1 MSWWRA
7 HDKSVN
13 NRKLQRLP
21 GELFKA
27 WYNVNCLASGN
38 GGVVPPIEDV
48 AFALRLTEQ
57 RAAAVL
63 TQLATAKLLDKDGD
77 NLIPHDWDEHQ
88 FKSDKTDPTAPLRQK
103 RYRDKKR
110 NDRNAT
116 VTDTVTVKRPEAEAE
131 SDTEQS
137 RADASAP
144 IDEELKKREAGLR
157 AGIGAH
163 FASRGQKVPE
173 NMDRVL
179 LWLTQG
185 YAAGTVLKAVEKV
198 LKRGK
203 PISTLDYF
211 DGAIGDEHEKAPPS
225 ATPNEQIVS
234 GQFAEFVIFGTPEWN
249 AWQMVSGSRGTPT
262 RERRDAEGR
271 IQTGWDF
278 PKRWPD
284 GFDEATGEK
293 LHPASEEDAA

>member
-1 MSWWRA
+1 MTRWWRA
-7 HDKSVN
+7 EDTSIDHP
-13 NRKLQRLP
+13 KLLKLSDAMHR
-21 GELFKA
+21 A
-27 WYNVNCLASGN
+27 WYTLMCVASAN
-38 GGVVPPIEDV
+38 DGVLPPTADIAVRLREKPQKV
-48 AFALRLTEQ
+48 AAWITHL
-57 RAAAVL
+57 V
-63 TQLATAKLLDKDGD
+63 TAGLFDNDDGVFK
-77 NLIPHDWDEHQ
+77 PHNWSKRQ
-88 FKSDKTDPTAPLRQK
+88 YKSDVTDPTAALRQQ
-103 RYRDKKR
+103 RYRERKR
-110 NDRNAT
+110 NERNNT
-116 VTDTVTVKRPEAEAE
+116 VTDKRPEAEAKTD
-131 SDTEQS
+131 SEQS
-137 RADASAP
+137 RADASTP
-144 IDEELKKREAGLR
+144 VDEELKKREVGLR

-185 YAAGTVLKAVEKV
+185 YAPGTVLKAVEKV

-211 DGAIGDEHEKAPPS
+211 DGAIGDEHEKSPS
-225 ATPNEQIVS
+225 LPAPNEQIVS
-234 GQFAEFVIFGTPEWN
+234 GQFREFVIIGTPEWN
-249 AWQMVSGSRGTPT
+249 AWQMVSGPRGTPT

-293 LHPASEEDAA
+293 LPPQSNEEENAA

>member
-27 WYNVNCLASGN
+27 WYNVNCLASAN
-38 GGVVPPIEDV
+38 NGVVPAIEDV

-63 TQLATAKLLDKDGD
+63 TQLVTAKLLDTDGD
-77 NLIPHDWDEHQ
+77 SFIPHDWDEHQ

-116 VTDTVTVKRPEAEAE
+116 VTDTVMVKRPEAEAE
-131 SDTEQS
+131 TDSEQS

-144 IDEELKKREAGLR
+144 IDEDLKRKVAALQ
-157 AGIGAH
+157 AGISAH
-163 FASRGQKVPE
+163 FLSRQQAIP
-173 NMDRVL
+173 NLDRCL

-185 YAAGTVLKAVEKV
+185 YASGTILRAVEAV

-203 PISTLDYF
+203 KISTLDYF
-211 DGAIGDEHEKAPPS
+211 DGAIKDDHEKNPPAS
-225 ATPNEQIVS
+225 PLIDTMAGWYVIVEGTLEETCWQQHSRATTGRPMFICDQTHEGRTVRGAKKPTLFPPGFNDFGERVAPNES
-234 GQFAEFVIFGTPEWN
+234 
-249 AWQMVSGSRGTPT
+249 
-262 RERRDAEGR
+262 
-271 IQTGWDF
+271 
-278 PKRWPD
+278 
-284 GFDEATGEK
+284 
-293 LHPASEEDAA
+293 EDAA